1 MTAAVI
7 RIRGSGDN
15 DECGYCRHCGRDN
28 RGYESEPCSDDCPQY
43 DDVEA
48 ARLRWVE
55 ACRVRDEATER
66 AREALAEWSRLEREA
81 NDAE

>member
-7 RIRGSGDN
+7 RIRGRACP
-15 DECGYCRHCGRDN
+15 DE
-28 RGYESEPCSDDCPQY
+28 
-43 DDVEA
+43 VEA

-81 NDAE
+81 SDVRG

>member
-7 RIRGSGDN
+7 RIRGRACP
-15 DECGYCRHCGRDN
+15 DE
-28 RGYESEPCSDDCPQY
+28 
-43 DDVEA
+43 VEA

-55 ACRVRDEATER
+55 ACRLRDEATER

-81 NDAE
+81 SDVRG